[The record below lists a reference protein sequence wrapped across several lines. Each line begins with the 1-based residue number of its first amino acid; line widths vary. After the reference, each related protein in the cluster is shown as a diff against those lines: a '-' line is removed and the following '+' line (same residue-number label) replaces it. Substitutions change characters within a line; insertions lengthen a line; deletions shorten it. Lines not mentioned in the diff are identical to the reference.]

1 MENRVCLV
9 TGSSSGIGRSIAYS
23 LAKRGCNIV
32 IHYNSNLKEAKKLE
46 SEIKKYN
53 VETLIVKCDLEN
65 ENEIYSMVDTIIDKF
80 KKIDYLVNNAAVA
93 IDTTM
98 DDKSKENFIKT
109 LNINLVGTFLLSKK
123 VADIM
128 YKNKFGKIINISST
142 NGIDTYYTE
151 SLDYDASKAALI
163 SLTHNLSKYYAPY
176 VIVNAVCPGWVNTPM
191 NKNLDKGFIENENKK
206 IYLNRFAEPSEIAS
220 LVEFL
225 LIDASYINNSIIRID
240 GGSDHA

>member
-1 MENRVCLV
+1 MENKVVLV

-109 LNINLVGTFLLSKK
+109 LNINLVGTFL
-123 VADIM
+123 
-128 YKNKFGKIINISST
+128 
-142 NGIDTYYTE
+142 
-151 SLDYDASKAALI
+151 
-163 SLTHNLSKYYAPY
+163 
-176 VIVNAVCPGWVNTPM
+176 
-191 NKNLDKGFIENENKK
+191 
-206 IYLNRFAEPSEIAS
+206 
-220 LVEFL
+220 
-225 LIDASYINNSIIRID
+225 
-240 GGSDHA
+240 